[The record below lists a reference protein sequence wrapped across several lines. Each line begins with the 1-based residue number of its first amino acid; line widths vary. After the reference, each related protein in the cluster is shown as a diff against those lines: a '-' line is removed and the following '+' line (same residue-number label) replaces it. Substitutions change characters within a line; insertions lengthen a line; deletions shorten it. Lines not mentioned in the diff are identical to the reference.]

1 MGLRVHDPKPEVQ
14 VSLNTMKTARPV
26 FTGFELGV
34 PFTILTRTC
43 HFGVVVLPCC
53 LLLYL
58 FGWFTKETLLQF
70 EVLILKV
77 AKDQP
82 VILIY

>member
-26 FTGFELGV
+26 FTGFELGGPV
-34 PFTILTRTC
+34 HDPHTYLPFWCSCTA
-43 HFGVVVLPCC
+43 
-53 LLLYL
+53 LLSSSIPV
-58 FGWFTKETLLQF
+58 GWFTKETLLQF